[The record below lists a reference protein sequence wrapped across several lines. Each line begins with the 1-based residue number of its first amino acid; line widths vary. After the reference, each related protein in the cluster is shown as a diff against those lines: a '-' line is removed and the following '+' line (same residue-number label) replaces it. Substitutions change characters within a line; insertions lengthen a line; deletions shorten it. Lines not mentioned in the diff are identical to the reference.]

1 MHTAR
6 HFLMRHML
14 VPALALAG
22 VGAQLA
28 SGAPSASAST
38 KTGVITGRVNEC
50 GPGPVVASPGPP
62 STNPGP
68 VSVTVLHDNRTFA
81 VEVIHP
87 SHSLP
92 WRGTF
97 HFVVPP
103 GTYEVVSSYRSLV
116 RWVSVRPGRNSMVI
130 FGSFVCPLSL
140 H

>member
-6 HFLMRHML
+6 HYLVRHML
-14 VPALALAG
+14 VPALVLAG

-28 SGAPSASAST
+28 SAAPSASAST

-50 GPGPVVASPGPP
+50 GPGPVVAPPGPP
-62 STNPGP
+62 TTNPGP
-68 VSVTVLHDNRTFA
+68 VSVTLLRDNRTFA
-81 VEVIHP
+81 VQVIHP

-103 GTYEVVSSYRSLV
+103 GTYEVVSSYRSLH
-116 RWVSVRPGRNSMVI
+116 RWVSVTPGRRSVVI

-140 H
+140 L